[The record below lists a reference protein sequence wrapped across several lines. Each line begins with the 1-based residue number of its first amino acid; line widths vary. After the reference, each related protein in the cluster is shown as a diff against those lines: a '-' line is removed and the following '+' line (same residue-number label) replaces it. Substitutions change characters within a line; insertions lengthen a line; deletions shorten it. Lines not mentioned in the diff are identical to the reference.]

1 MKKISK
7 YFRKAFF
14 MLPQRLKELRKETG
28 LTQKEIANQIHVGQ
42 NSYSNWE
49 NGNRK
54 PTAEITSKLAEFF
67 NVSIDYLLGKTDIK
81 ERNENNSIES
91 TANVLFRTTVKDLN
105 LTPEQEEQLKKD
117 LNEFIKKRRKAF
129 EDDL

>member
-1 MKKISK
+1 
-7 YFRKAFF
+7 

-81 ERNENNSIES
+81 NNSDIDEE
-91 TANVLFRTTVKDLN
+91 AL
-105 LTPEQEEQLKKD
+105 EQSLKKSIGFNGKPPTD
-117 LNEFIKKRRKAF
+117 EEIQNMKSALIDYLKNH
-129 EDDL
+129 